1 MDKAF
6 SPASERNGPPIL
18 AVLKDAFADCRRV
31 LEIGSGTGQHAVY
44 FGARLPHL
52 VWQTSDLP
60 DNHPSILA
68 WQSEAALPNVLPP
81 LALDVRQPW
90 MQWPQAPFD
99 AVFSANTLHIM
110 PWPAVESMFAGIGH
124 MLQDGGMLCIYGPF
138 NVGGAYTSDSNARF
152 DAALRAQSAQMGIR
166 DIEQVL
172 QLAQQQGL
180 ELLDDH
186 AMPANNRLLVWRSK
200 TERNAPR

>member
-99 AVFSANTLHIM
+99 AVFSANTLLIL

>member
-1 MDKAF
+1 MTFIMDKAF

-44 FGARLPHL
+44 FGAR
-52 VWQTSDLP
+52 
-60 DNHPSILA
+60 
-68 WQSEAALPNVLPP
+68 LPP

-152 DAALRAQSAQMGIR
+152 DTTKHTQTAQKGNR
-166 DIEQVL
+166 DIEQ
-172 QLAQQQGL
+172 
-180 ELLDDH
+180 
-186 AMPANNRLLVWRSK
+186 
-200 TERNAPR
+200 

>member
-1 MDKAF
+1 MTFIMDKAF

-166 DIEQVL
+166 VFVL
-172 QLAQQQGL
+172 VLLLVLLLGL
-180 ELLDDH
+180 VLLVVFVLLVFF
-186 AMPANNRLLVWRSK
+186 RLLVWCCLS
-200 TERNAPR
+200 